1 MKMLFEML
9 AFLFLSWTGYCVDI
23 QCSNGSDA
31 EIEPR
36 TIYICL
42 VISKMGTEVIATQV
56 DGVYNAQAN
65 LQNSLQFS
73 YVSQSHP
80 YHTLHLIES
89 GRSSSG
95 RIEGTE
101 YAGGASIDLF
111 SSYPNIVKG
120 STIEVPW

>member
-1 MKMLFEML
+1 MKKLFVML

-80 YHTLHLIES
+80 YHTLHLSKADDLRPGES
-89 GRSSSG
+89 KERS
-95 RIEGTE
+95 TP
-101 YAGGASIDLF
+101 AGLPLICSVHIPIL
-111 SSYPNIVKG
+111 
-120 STIEVPW
+120 

>member
-1 MKMLFEML
+1 ML

-80 YHTLHLIES
+80 FN
-89 GRSSSG
+89 RK
-95 RIEGTE
+95 R
-101 YAGGASIDLF
+101 
-111 SSYPNIVKG
+111 
-120 STIEVPW
+120 TIFVRENRRNGVRRRGFH

>member
-1 MKMLFEML
+1 MKKLFVML

-101 YAGGASIDLF
+101 YAASIDLF